1 MRTIDFGTV
10 LMDSVNLCGYDLS
23 NITQSNFRTL
33 RHFASTRLRLAW
45 ESYPWGTLTRF
56 AKLPVTT
63 VNDQRQITVPTEAGE
78 VVGVYSKNPLETTQ
92 ATYLSYALTSD
103 GTSNF
108 IVIINSLSEVWVEYR
123 IKRED
128 LFGDLYD
135 PTIPYAAGSQIYY
148 DAGAPATQSYMPVA
162 GRPFSANFYKAKVN
176 VSASITPVATNDANW
191 ELIKIP
197 YIFGSYMSRG
207 AYADFLKAEQ
217 QFDDSSKAEADA
229 AGILEA
235 EYDKELRQQGQL
247 RRINFISNY

>member
-10 LMDSVNLCGYDLS
+10 LMDAVNLCGYDLS

-45 ESYPWGTLTRF
+45 ESYPWASLTRYV
-56 AKLPVTT
+56 KLPVVIT
-63 VNDQRQITVPTEAGE
+63 NDERRVTVPADAGE
-78 VVGVYSKNPLETTQ
+78 IVGVYSKNPLETTQ
-92 ATYLSYALTSD
+92 TVYLSYALTSN
-103 GTSNF
+103 GTQDY
-108 IVIINSLSEVWVEYR
+108 IVVLNGLTEVWVEYR

-135 PTIPYAAGSQIYY
+135 PSISYAAGSQIYF

-162 GRPFSANFYKAKVN
+162 GRPYRANFYKAKVN
-176 VSASITPVATNDANW
+176 VPVGVVPVESNDANW
-191 ELIKIP
+191 ELIKVP

-207 AYADFLKAEQ
+207 AYSDFLKAEQ
-217 QFDDSSKAEADA
+217 QFDDASRAESDA
-229 AGILEA
+229 AGVLEA